1 MFSND
6 LSRRLEVALA
16 SGSARDEFISSL
28 GFTTFGTVFYVDA
41 NDGSDLNDGLSMD
54 AAKKTVLAAYN
65 LTTSGA
71 HDIVAMSA
79 NSAHAIA
86 TTLAISKSRV
96 HFVGLGLG
104 SRYIG
109 QRCRWE
115 MGVTTGA
122 EISMVTN
129 TGVGNTFHN
138 IKFRSV
144 DTNSSSL
151 YTFVDAGEYTWMDHC
166 SVEHAGLLATAGTAE
181 LLCICDSPLYTSC
194 TFGNMIYEVTSTTR
208 GCVSF
213 NGSIAVGTS
222 QCRDAKFVDCDFLCK
237 PGATTSCFAYIP
249 NATDIERFL
258 IFKDCTFM
266 TNKIGGATMALA
278 IRMTTIQTYSYVALK
293 DCVVVGATD
302 TGTTTRDIYTTSPTA
317 AADGTE
323 AVAVT
328 TT

>member
-1 MFSND
+1 MPSMTGPLFVD
-6 LSRRLEVALA
+6 GVPVG
-16 SGSARDEFISSL
+16 GSSIP
-28 GFTTFGTVFYVDA
+28 TTFGTTFYVDA
-41 NDGSDLNDGLSMD
+41 DSGDDGRDGTTMD
-54 AAKKTVLAAYN
+54 KAKKTVLAGYGLMTTNKHDVLVMSGVSAHT
-65 LTTSGA
+65 LTTTLT
-71 HDIVAMSA
+71 VAK
-79 NSAHAIA
+79 N
-86 TTLAISKSRV
+86 RC
-96 HFVGLGLG
+96 HFVGLGGG

-109 QRCRWE
+109 QRTRWE

-122 EISMVTN
+122 EISLCTN
-129 TGVGNTFHN
+129 TGVGNTFTN
-138 IKFRSV
+138 IKMRSV
-144 DTNSSSL
+144 DTNTSSL
-151 YTFVDAGEYTWMDHC
+151 YTFVDAGEYTQMTNV
-166 SVEHAGLLATAGTAE
+166 SIEHAGLLATAGTAE
-181 LLCICDSPLYTSC
+181 LLCISDSPLYKSC

-258 IFKDCTFM
+258 IFKDCTFI
-266 TNKIGGATMALA
+266 TNKIGAATMALA
-278 IRMTTIQTYSYVALK
+278 IVMTTIQTYSYVLLK
-293 DCVVVGATD
+293 NCVVVGATD